1 MKPRGLRTGKEGG
14 ITLIELMVVVAIVG
28 ILAAI
33 AYPSYQNHVTNSWR
47 AQAASCLHE
56 LAQGME
62 RRFTANMSY
71 IDPDIA
77 IGDLPPN
84 SCVADIQA
92 ATRYQFSFTANPTPN
107 AFVLRAVPQ
116 GTQAANETRCGTM
129 TINQAGVKTVTGTA
143 AADVRRCL

>member
-1 MKPRGLRTGKEGG
+1 MKPRGLRTHKEGG

-33 AYPSYQNHVTNSWR
+33 AYPSYQNHVVNSWR

-71 IDPDIA
+71 VGA
-77 IGDLPPN
+77 ALPPN
-84 SCVADIQA
+84 GCVADIPA
-92 ATRYQFSFTANPTPN
+92 ATRYQFNFVANPTQN

-116 GTQAANETRCGTM
+116 GVQAANETRCGTM

-143 AADVRRCL
+143 GADVRRCL